1 MQNVSDIT
9 VRKYGTDFNC
19 EINISGR
26 SRSMKEKINDY
37 EMSIRKTTKKSA
49 KCSICG
55 YRRPEMYLIH
65 RHGDS
70 YYMCRECVSY
80 FLAIAALM
88 E

>member
-1 MQNVSDIT
+1 
-9 VRKYGTDFNC
+9 
-19 EINISGR
+19 
-26 SRSMKEKINDY
+26 MKEKINDY
-37 EMSIRKTTKKSA
+37 EMTIRKTTKKSE

>member
-1 MQNVSDIT
+1 
-9 VRKYGTDFNC
+9 
-19 EINISGR
+19 
-26 SRSMKEKINDY
+26 MKEKINDY
-37 EMSIRKTTKKSA
+37 KMSIKKTAKKNA

-70 YYMCRECVSY
+70 YYLCRECVSA
-80 FLAIAALM
+80 LLITAALM